1 MRSIDVFVDE
11 YGGAHLATEKEGVTA
26 YFIVTAILIA
36 ENLIDVRE
44 RADAIRRAF
53 FQTGEMKSSNVG
65 DNDARRLAI
74 LQRLCEL
81 PIKTYAVVV
90 DKREISNLSGLA
102 YKPSFFKYVNR
113 RLYSRIYD
121 VYEHVRLVADEHG
134 TEAFMQGFKKY
145 IDTHVG
151 LRQDLFLERTFRFSR
166 SEDEVLLQVADML
179 SGSLARCI
187 DPKNKSAR
195 AAEVLALLAPLSVG
209 FEHWP
214 PRLLS
219 FHKPPPDLSSGSFDA
234 VIKDHCIRQA
244 ILFVDRKEADFS
256 IDEKG
261 RAQLE
266 TLKLLLFKVQFGA
279 EKEFVPTREVIR
291 HLRNNCGIELS
302 AHQIRSAVVSQLRDA
317 NVIIASGPKG
327 YKLPVSE
334 SDIFEFVMHAQS
346 IIPPMLSRLARSRE
360 GLLMVSFN
368 EFDLLGR
375 PEHEELRSLLER
387 RLPFGDIEIG
397 R

>member
-11 YGGAHLATEKEGVTA
+11 YGGAHLATEKEGITA
-26 YFIVTAILIA
+26 YFIITSILVA
-36 ENLIDVRE
+36 ENLTDVRE
-44 RADAIRRAF
+44 RAEGIRRAY

-65 DNDARRLAI
+65 DNDARRLLI
-74 LQRLCEL
+74 LQRICEL
-81 PIKTYAVVV
+81 PIKTYAVAV
-90 DKREISNLSGLA
+90 DKREISKSSGLA
-102 YKPSFFKYVNR
+102 YKPTFFKYVNR
-113 RLYSRIYD
+113 KLYSRIYD

-134 TEAFMQGFKKY
+134 TEAFMQGFKTY

-166 SEDEVLLQVADML
+166 SDDEVLLQVADML

-187 DPKNKSAR
+187 DPKKQSAK
-195 AAEVLALLAPLSVG
+195 AAEILALLAPLSVG

-219 FHKPPPDLSSGSFDA
+219 FHTPPPEPSISPFDG

-244 ILFVDRKEADFS
+244 ILFVNRKEADFS

-279 EKEFVPTREVIR
+279 EKEFVPTRDIMR
-291 HLRNNCGIELS
+291 HLRSNCGLELS

-317 NVIIASGPKG
+317 NVVIASGPRG
-327 YKLPVSE
+327 YKLPVNE
-334 SDIFEFVMHAQS
+334 SDILEFVTHAQS
-346 IIPPMLSRLARSRE
+346 IIPPMLSRLARARE
-360 GLLMVSFN
+360 GLLMVSFKA
-368 EFDLLGR
+368 FDLLGR
-375 PEHEELRSLLER
+375 PEHEELRTLVEPR
-387 RLPFGDIEIG
+387 PYDN
-397 R
+397 

>member
-11 YGGAHLATEKEGVTA
+11 YGGAHLATDKEGVTA
-26 YFIVTAILIA
+26 YFIVTAIIVA
-36 ENLIDVRE
+36 ENLAEVRE
-44 RADAIRRAF
+44 NAEGIRRDF

-65 DNDARRLAI
+65 NNDERRLLI
-74 LQRLCEL
+74 LRRICEL
-81 PIKTYAVVV
+81 PIKTYTVAV
-90 DKREISNLSGLA
+90 DKREISKSSGLA

-113 RLYSRIYD
+113 KLYTRIYD
-121 VYEHVRLVADEHG
+121 VYDHIRLVADEHG
-134 TEAFMQGFKKY
+134 TEAFMRGFEKY
-145 IDTHVG
+145 IDTRVG

-166 SEDEVLLQVADML
+166 SEDNVLLQVADML
-179 SGSLARCI
+179 SGSLARSL
-187 DPKNKSAR
+187 DPKKQSAN
-195 AAEVLALLAPLSVG
+195 AAEILALLAPLSVG
-209 FEHWP
+209 VEYWP
-214 PRLLS
+214 PRHMPLPTPAPQ
-219 FHKPPPDLSSGSFDA
+219 FTSSPFDA

-244 ILFVDRKEADFS
+244 ILFLDRKEADSS

-279 EKEFVPTREVIR
+279 EREFAPTRDIIR
-291 HLRNNCGIELS
+291 HLRSNCGIELS

-317 NVIIASGPKG
+317 NVVIASGPRG

-334 SDIFEFVMHAQS
+334 SDILEFVMHAQS
-346 IIPPMLSRLARSRE
+346 IIPPMLSRLARARE

-375 PEHEELRSLLER
+375 PEHEELRSIVER
-387 RLPFGDIEIG
+387 RLLGDNENG